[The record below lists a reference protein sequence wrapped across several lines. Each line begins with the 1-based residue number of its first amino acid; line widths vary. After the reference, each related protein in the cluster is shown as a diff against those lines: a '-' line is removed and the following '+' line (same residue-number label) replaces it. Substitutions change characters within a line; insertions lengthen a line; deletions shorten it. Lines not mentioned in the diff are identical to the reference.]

1 MDNNEQR
8 NDNGLQKE
16 PDRQIQLVVNRP
28 DDNETTI
35 DLGNVFYNMKRR
47 RRLFAWVLVL
57 CLLVGIAAPLLMY
70 QFTRPF
76 LTVSSVATL
85 RYEVPIK
92 VRKVDEY
99 GRQIWVIPENPEY
112 EMVEDLTAPD
122 GEPLDLNQITSSY
135 VLQNALDSMTL
146 SQPVTAATLRGN
158 ILIQTVLTE
167 ESSRTKE
174 ALQGLADA
182 KNADAYN
189 RLENAEMKYKNR
201 FIVSLKNGFGEEDSR
216 VKLELTDE
224 ELKMLLDR
232 VLTAYNEYLVKTY
245 ADLKLPEDKFSA
257 IDIQELDVM
266 DSLDE
271 LRAGVQVLLDYGD
284 EKTDTIKE
292 YRSWKTGRS
301 LVDWMETLKTFRS
314 INIDYLYTMV
324 SEYAVTR
331 DKNALLTSY
340 KYLLRNAQ
348 NDLQK
353 INEQIEETDKILKN
367 YKNDDIY
374 ISMQESDDT
383 RKTKASTEYYNE
395 LILQQ
400 TKNYD
405 QAKELKITVADY
417 TERIQRLEAA
427 KETEVTEII
436 EEELNRSV
444 TTAQSLYDQI
454 RDHMEELFDSP
465 LYTTYEEHS
474 MPQGKLQGF
483 LAASAKKMIIGAAIG
498 LVLALGLWFLA
509 GLSPEFSKNRK
520 VQESGKEAER
530 K

>member
-28 DDNETTI
+28 DSNATTI
-35 DLGNVFYNMKRR
+35 DLGMVIYHMKRR

-57 CLLVGIAAPLLMY
+57 CLLVGITAPLLMY

-85 RYEVPIK
+85 RYEVPVK
-92 VRKVDEY
+92 VNGV
-99 GRQIWVIPENPEY
+99 VPENPRY
-112 EMVEDLTAPD
+112 VTVEDLTAPD
-122 GEPLDLNQITSSY
+122 GDPLDLNQITSSY
-135 VLQNALDSMTL
+135 VLQTALDSITL

-158 ILIQTVLTE
+158 ITIQTVLTE
-167 ESSRTKE
+167 ASSRTKE
-174 ALQGLADA
+174 ALRGLADA
-182 KNADAYN
+182 KNADAYT
-189 RLENAEMKYKNR
+189 RLESAEMKYKNR
-201 FIVSLKNGFGEEDSR
+201 FIVTLANGFGGEDSR
-216 VKLELTDE
+216 VKLELKDE

-232 VLTAYNEYLVKTY
+232 VLTVYNQYLVKTY
-245 ADLKLPEDKFSA
+245 ADLRLPEDKFSA
-257 IDIQELDVM
+257 IDIKELDVM

-271 LRAGVQVLLDYGD
+271 LRVGVQVLLDYG
-284 EKTDTIKE
+284 EKKTDNVKE

-301 LVDWMETLKTFRS
+301 LIDWMETLKTFQR
-314 INIDYLYTMV
+314 INIDYLYTLV
-324 SEYAVTR
+324 SENAITR
-331 DKNALLTSY
+331 DKSALLTSY

-353 INEQIEETDKILKN
+353 INEQIDETDIILKN

-383 RKTKASTEYYNE
+383 RSTKASTEYYNK

-400 TKNYD
+400 TQNYD
-405 QAKELKITVADY
+405 QARELKISVADY
-417 TERIQRLEAA
+417 TERIQRLENE
-427 KETEVTEII
+427 KETEVTENI
-436 EEELNRSV
+436 EEELARSV
-444 TTAQSLYDQI
+444 ATAQSLYDQI
-454 RDHMEELFDSP
+454 REHMEELFESP

-474 MPQGKLQGF
+474 MPQGKIQGF
-483 LAASAKKMIIGAAIG
+483 LAASAKKMLIGGVIG
-498 LVLALGLWFLA
+498 IVIACVLWFLA
-509 GLSPEFSKNRK
+509 GLTPEFSKNRK
-520 VQESGKEAER
+520 GQETGKEAAN

>member
-1 MDNNEQR
+1 MDNNGPK
-8 NDNGLQKE
+8 NDNGLPKE
-16 PDRQIQLVVNRP
+16 PERQIQLVVNRP
-28 DDNETTI
+28 ESDETTI
-35 DLGNVFYNMKRR
+35 DLGNVFYNMKQR

-92 VRKVDEY
+92 VRKVDEN
-99 GRQIWVIPENPEY
+99 GRETWVVPENPKY

-146 SQPVTAATLRGN
+146 SRPVTAANLRGN
-158 ILIQTVLTE
+158 ISIQTVLTE

-182 KNADAYN
+182 KNADAYT
-189 RLENAEMKYKNR
+189 RLESAEMKYTNR
-201 FIVSLKNGFGEEDSR
+201 FIVTLTNGFGEEDSR

-232 VLTAYNEYLVKTY
+232 VLSVYNQYLVKTY

-257 IDIQELDVM
+257 IDTQELDVM

-271 LRAGVQVLLDYGD
+271 LRAGVQVLLDYGE
-284 EKTDTIKE
+284 EKTDNVKE

-301 LVDWMETLKTFRS
+301 LTDWMETLKTFRS
-314 INIDYLYTMV
+314 INIDYLYTLV
-324 SEYAVTR
+324 SENAVTR

-340 KYLLRNAQ
+340 KYFLRNAQ

-405 QAKELKITVADY
+405 QARELKVSVADY
-417 TERIQRLEAA
+417 EERIFRLEAS
-427 KETEVTEII
+427 KETEVTGEI
-436 EEELNRSV
+436 EAELNRTV
-444 TTAQSLYDQI
+444 ETARSLYDQI
-454 RDHMEELFDSP
+454 REHMEELFESP
-465 LYTTYEEHS
+465 LYTIYEDHS
-474 MPQGKLQGF
+474 MPQGKLPNF
-483 LAASAKKMIIGAAIG
+483 LAASAKKMLIGAAIG
-498 LVLALGLWFLA
+498 LVIALGLWFLA

-520 VQESGKEAER
+520 DRLSGKEAQG

>member
-1 MDNNEQR
+1 MDNNEQK
-8 NDNGLQKE
+8 NEMGMQKE

-28 DDNETTI
+28 ESDETTI
-35 DLGNVFYNMKRR
+35 DLGNVFLNMKKR

-57 CLLVGIAAPLLMY
+57 CLLVGVTAPLLLY
-70 QFTRPF
+70 QFTKPF

-85 RYEVPIK
+85 RYEVPVK
-92 VRKVDEY
+92 VKKTDEN
-99 GRQIWVIPENPEY
+99 GEIIWVIPENPEY

-122 GEPLDLNQITSSY
+122 GSDLDLNQITSAY
-135 VLQNALDSMTL
+135 VLQTALDGMTL
-146 SQPVTAATLRGN
+146 SQPISAANLRAN
-158 ILIQTVLTE
+158 MSIQTVLTE

-182 KNADAYN
+182 KNAEAYN

-201 FIVSLKNGFGEEDSR
+201 FIVTLTNGFGGEDSR
-216 VKLELTDE
+216 VKMELKDE

-232 VLTAYNEYLVKTY
+232 ILTVYNQYLVKTY

-271 LRAGVQVLLDYGD
+271 LKAGVQVLLDYG
-284 EKTDTIKE
+284 EKKSDLVQQ

-314 INIDYLYTMV
+314 INIDYLYTLV
-324 SEYAVTR
+324 SENAATR
-331 DKNALLTSY
+331 DKKALLTSY
-340 KYLLRNAQ
+340 KYTLRNAQ
-348 NDLQK
+348 NDLEK
-353 INEQIEETDKILKN
+353 TNEQIEETSKILKN
-367 YKNDDIY
+367 YKNDEIY

-383 RKTKASTEYYNE
+383 RTTKASTEYYND

-400 TKNYD
+400 AKNYD
-405 QAKELKITVADY
+405 QARELKITVADY
-417 TERIQRLEAA
+417 SDRINRLEALT
-427 KETEVTEII
+427 ETELTEEI
-436 EEELNRSV
+436 EAELNRSV
-444 TTAQSLYDQI
+444 TTAQNLYGDI

-474 MPQGKLQGF
+474 MPQGKLQSF
-483 LAASAKKMIIGAAIG
+483 LTVSAKKMIIGGAIA
-498 LVLALGLWFLA
+498 LVVALGLWFLA
-509 GLSPEFSKNRK
+509 GLAPEFSKNRK
-520 VQESGKEAER
+520 AETNGKEAEN